1 MQVQPNNSFKPKL
14 LRSGN
19 GVAEKAC
26 HAVTCATQFGLTQVL
41 ARMQKPSQPIP
52 ATVKVLAVLMTLV
65 VSGLG
70 VLAVAT
76 HYAPARSSRQGIL
89 PALQGAQ
96 ADAFG
101 VTIFFAGLLPLGLL
115 LGSARR
121 AAWFGCI
128 VGLLVLVS
136 LFFGAR

>member
-1 MQVQPNNSFKPKL
+1 MPKAAK
-14 LRSGN
+14 RP
-19 GVAEKAC
+19 
-26 HAVTCATQFGLTQVL
+26 GLTQSL
-41 ARMQKPSQPIP
+41 ARMQTPSQHIP

-65 VSGLG
+65 VSGIG

-76 HYAPARSSRQGIL
+76 HYAPARSTRYGIL

-101 VTIFFAGLLPLGLL
+101 VTIFFVGLLPLGLL

-136 LFFGAR
+136 LFIGAR

>member
-1 MQVQPNNSFKPKL
+1 MQ
-14 LRSGN
+14 
-19 GVAEKAC
+19 
-26 HAVTCATQFGLTQVL
+26 T
-41 ARMQKPSQPIP
+41 PSQHIP
-52 ATVKVLAVLMTLV
+52 ATVKVRAVRMTLV
-65 VSGLG
+65 VSGIG

-76 HYAPARSSRQGIL
+76 HYAPARSTRYGIL

-101 VTIFFAGLLPLGLL
+101 VTIFFVGLLPLGLL

-136 LFFGAR
+136 LFIGAR

>member
-1 MQVQPNNSFKPKL
+1 M
-14 LRSGN
+14 
-19 GVAEKAC
+19 AERAC
-26 HAVTCATQFGLTQVL
+26 HVFGSTTQVGLTQAL

-65 VSGLG
+65 VSGIG

>member
-1 MQVQPNNSFKPKL
+1 MYLLVGPHVVQSGAFESNCSVKPTR
-14 LRSGN
+14 LRRAAYFRS
-19 GVAEKAC
+19 
-26 HAVTCATQFGLTQVL
+26 L
-41 ARMQKPSQPIP
+41 ARMQTPSQHIP

-65 VSGLG
+65 VSGIG

-76 HYAPARSSRQGIL
+76 HYAPARSTRYGIL

-101 VTIFFAGLLPLGLL
+101 VTIFFVGLLPLGLL

-136 LFFGAR
+136 LFIGAR

>member
-1 MQVQPNNSFKPKL
+1 MAAQRP
-14 LRSGN
+14 
-19 GVAEKAC
+19 
-26 HAVTCATQFGLTQVL
+26 GLTQAL
-41 ARMQKPSQPIP
+41 ARMQTPSQPIP

-65 VSGLG
+65 VSGIG

-76 HYAPARSSRQGIL
+76 HYAPARSTRYGVL

-101 VTIFFAGLLPLGLL
+101 VTIVCAGLLPLGLL

-128 VGLLVLVS
+128 VGLLVLAS
-136 LFFGAR
+136 LFIGAR